1 MVIFGNENDYTTDF
15 YGSDSF
21 VVYLSGLVL
30 RRKANMTLSAQFSTS
45 GEIIINVLIN
55 LIWCEYCNLIGWSAC
70 SNIGY
75 TW

>member
-55 LIWCEYCNLIGWSAC
+55 LI
-70 SNIGY
+70 
-75 TW
+75 

>member
-30 RRKANMTLSAQFSTS
+30 RRKANMTFTKP
-45 GEIIINVLIN
+45 
-55 LIWCEYCNLIGWSAC
+55 
-70 SNIGY
+70 GY
-75 TW
+75 TSITCSKI

>member
-1 MVIFGNENDYTTDF
+1 MMIFGNEIDYTTDF

-45 GEIIINVLIN
+45 GEIITYLFN
-55 LIWCEYCNLIGWSAC
+55 LM
-70 SNIGY
+70 
-75 TW
+75 